1 MTCDGPITV
10 EELIAKTQRNVKDWA
25 KNKKN
30 EMDKRHTPGPWKWF
44 SHVEGESEK
53 AKKSGKLRKDWF
65 YELGLEND
73 EGEEVFIVE
82 CDGCWSEWLIRS
94 GNMALIAAAPEMLE
108 ALEKVKEYIEHS
120 MNYGILAGV
129 PEFVESAIKKARGGE
144 NKLEEAEE
152 DLEEDLEGFIE
163 EYNEQHV
170 DDFAPGDGEPFE
182 YSAIGEEC

>member
-1 MTCDGPITV
+1 MS
-10 EELIAKTQRNVKDWA
+10 K
-25 KNKKN
+25 
-30 EMDKRHTPGPWKWF
+30 HTPGPWKVAGGPSWEETEACYHIVDSKKGWVAQLWNKYEEDF
-44 SHVEGESEK
+44 KSREESK
-53 AKKSGKLRKDWF
+53 ANAR
-65 YELGLEND
+65 
-73 EGEEVFIVE
+73 
-82 CDGCWSEWLIRS
+82 
-94 GNMALIAAAPEMLE
+94 LIAAAPEMLE

-170 DDFAPGDGEPFE
+170 DDFAPGDGKPFE
-182 YSAIGEEC
+182 YSQQWEEC

>member
-1 MTCDGPITV
+1 MS
-10 EELIAKTQRNVKDWA
+10 K
-25 KNKKN
+25 
-30 EMDKRHTPGPWKWF
+30 HTPGPWKVAGGYGWEETKVCYHIVDPKKGWVAQLWNKYEEDF
-44 SHVEGESEK
+44 KSCEESK
-53 AKKSGKLRKDWF
+53 A
-65 YELGLEND
+65 N
-73 EGEEVFIVE
+73 
-82 CDGCWSEWLIRS
+82 
-94 GNMALIAAAPEMLE
+94 AQLIAAAPEMLE

-170 DDFAPGDGEPFE
+170 DDIAPGDGEVFE
-182 YSAIGEEC
+182 YSQQWEEC